1 LIKVDCQSHVFSQ
14 EYAEII
20 LNNKK
25 TVQISKDNDHYIV
38 QYGELQQFKLTPEIY
53 DPQRTIL
60 EMDQAGIDVS
70 VISMN
75 IPGPEMLDPELGV
88 AAARVCNDCLAEI
101 CSRFKGR
108 FVGLASLPLQ
118 DVDASISEFNRALD
132 SLDLKGMILYSHI
145 GGKPVDSPEFEPIY
159 AIAERRR
166 VPVVLHPTVPT
177 WGSVIKDYSMIPMV
191 GLMMDTSIAML
202 RLILSGVMENY
213 PNLQVV
219 HPHCGGVLPYLMPRI
234 VEQTE
239 VKGRGRD
246 HIKKSPETY
255 YKQVYFDLVS
265 PSVQAMRYAYDF
277 SGPDKLLFGSDRP
290 WIKIK
295 TFIDL
300 IDRLDLSTADRSK
313 LMGEN
318 AAYLFGI
325 Q

>member
-1 LIKVDCQSHVFSQ
+1 LIKVDCQSHVFPVK
-14 EYAEII
+14 YAEII
-20 LNNKK
+20 LKNKK
-25 TVQISKDNDHYIV
+25 TVQAYKDNDHYIV
-38 QYGELQQFKLTPEIY
+38 QYGELQQFKLNPEIY
-53 DPQRTIL
+53 DPQRTII
-60 EMDQAGIDVS
+60 EMDEAGIDVS

-88 AAARVCNDCLAEI
+88 EAATVCNDCLAEI
-101 CSRFKGR
+101 CSRFPGR

-132 SLDLKGMILYSHI
+132 SLDLRGMILYSHI
-145 GGKPVDSPEFEPIY
+145 GGKPVDAPEFEPIY
-159 AIAERRR
+159 EIAERRR

-177 WGSVIKDYSMIPMV
+177 WGAVIKDYSMIPMV

-202 RLILSGVMENY
+202 RLILSGVMERH
-213 PNLQVV
+213 PNLRVV

-239 VKGRGRD
+239 VKGRGRA
-246 HIKKSPETY
+246 HIKKSPESY
-255 YKQVYFDLVS
+255 YSQVYLDLVS

-295 TFIDL
+295 DFIDL
-300 IDRLDLSTADRSK
+300 IDRLEISKADRSK
-313 LMGEN
+313 LLGEN
-318 AAYLFGI
+318 AAFLFGI